1 MKTFKQFQEAAFAIP
16 LAGGIS
22 KIPAT
27 IGALTTLVNMAKKKN
42 YGINLRV
49 NRKAKKDDYYD
60 GGEAKEKKKI
70 QDKITKKDERDVD
83 KANKKMLK
91 DITQKSNNPELEKNP
106 VYQEL
111 NRPTDT
117 NQFVAGKKIDAKT
130 RRRMNAPENQFNS
143 YDPLKEE
150 APTNNVG
157 GGQIAGTVEAGDD
170 PPVKKG
176 RKNKKGK
183 KKRYIYGGTG
193 SRRMWMKKN
202 NK

>member
-16 LAGGIS
+16 AVAS

-27 IGALTTLVNMAKKKN
+27 IGAFTTLFNMAKKKN

-91 DITQKSNNPELEKNP
+91 DITQKNNNPELEKNP
-106 VYQEL
+106 VYQQL

-130 RRRMNAPENQFNS
+130 RRRMKAPENQFNS

-176 RKNKKGK
+176 RKKKKGK

-193 SRRMWMKKN
+193 SRKMWMKKN